1 MVQGVASQ
9 KRRKSSSNPR
19 QKISSTLRTIQP
31 TTTSQTNNEGGKI
44 RVQKVKKPNFT
55 NAPQKYG
62 YRNGAHGNGP
72 LEAYTTNTYSN
83 G

>member
-1 MVQGVASQ
+1 MMQGVASQ

-44 RVQKVKKPNFT
+44 RVQKAKKPNFT
-55 NAPQKYG
+55 NAP
-62 YRNGAHGNGP
+62 
-72 LEAYTTNTYSN
+72 
-83 G
+83 